1 MENNKRQIPLTKNG
15 PREVSNFVGQ
25 ELLFDYLTGRL
36 DSIRREAVE
45 QYINKSKEAQADLEK
60 MKVAQAY
67 LEQLSR
73 TGVAQEF
80 LEDIS
85 EPTTYFTEL
94 FKKTRFEKWPTGV
107 KWGLEALGVVAV
119 IVTILVV
126 IPWDQALK
134 VIPGRGSEE
143 IILAEVARSGGG
155 SEAPQQ
161 TDTAQFQD
169 EGIKPPAVAVPPAI
183 PVKEEAKV
191 VAKSETKAPT
201 IATSTVA
208 KVQNETSLPKGVP
221 AAESGG
227 FLYRGDIAVT
237 NLEAGVPKMISR
249 IEELGGRK
257 AGDVRLGWSKSPNSS
272 YFHFTIPA
280 AKYNELMQFMT
291 QFGKVRISKEKHPRV
306 MPDGIIRLILTAE
319 EAKP

>member
-1 MENNKRQIPLTKNG
+1 MENNKRQIPLAKNG
-15 PREVSNFVGQ
+15 PREVSHFVGQ
-25 ELLFDYLTGRL
+25 ELLYDYLTGRL
-36 DSIRREAVE
+36 DAVRHQAVE
-45 QYINKSKEAQADLEK
+45 QHIHQSKEAQADLEK
-60 MKVAQAY
+60 MKIGQTY
-67 LEQLSR
+67 LDQLSR

-94 FKKTRFEKWPTGV
+94 FKKTRFEKWPMGV

-134 VIPGRGSEE
+134 IIPGRGSEE

-155 SEAPQQ
+155 VNVPPQ

-169 EGIKPPAVAVPPAI
+169 EGIKPQASVPSAAPVAPKVEPVLAPAPAVKPPTSAS
-183 PVKEEAKV
+183 AATKV
-191 VAKSETKAPT
+191 SSESA
-201 IATSTVA
+201 
-208 KVQNETSLPKGVP
+208 LPKGVP

-237 NLEAGVPKMISR
+237 NLEAGIPKMISR

-291 QFGKVRISKEKHPRV
+291 QFGKVRITKEKHPRV

-319 EAKP
+319 EAKL